1 MDQTKFFDIF
11 LNKFN
16 VDTLLNVFLAIAV
29 DNLTNAEILT
39 HDEEIDLNPEGI
51 TRVSYKAKARTF
63 IENLKR
69 DNDLASQNSL
79 NSISHEDIELKPAI
93 NVEESNNKEESF
105 QKHGYENGGVLNQL
119 LKPVANGNALETLI
133 VVAPEA
139 KRRNSNLSEHI
150 EDM

>member
-1 MDQTKFFDIF
+1 MDQTKSFYIF
-11 LNKFN
+11 LNKAN
-16 VDTLLNVFLAIAV
+16 EDTLLNVFLAIAV

-39 HDEEIDLNPEGI
+39 HDEEIELNPEGI
-51 TRVSYKAKARTF
+51 TRASYKAKARTF
-63 IENLKR
+63 IETLKR

-93 NVEESNNKEESF
+93 HIEESNNKEESS
-105 QKHGYENGGVLNQL
+105 QKNGYKNGGVLNHL
-119 LKPVANGNALETLI
+119 LKPVANGNSLETLV

>member
-1 MDQTKFFDIF
+1 MDQTKNFYIF
-11 LNKFN
+11 LNKVN

-39 HDEEIDLNPEGI
+39 HEEIYLNPEGI
-51 TRVSYKAKARTF
+51 ARGSYKAKARTF

-69 DNDLASQNSL
+69 DNNLASQNSL

-93 NVEESNNKEESF
+93 NIEESNNKEESS
-105 QKHGYENGGVLNQL
+105 QKNGYKNGGVLNQL
-119 LKPVANGNALETLI
+119 LRPVANGNALETLV

>member
-1 MDQTKFFDIF
+1 MDQTKNFYIF
-11 LNKFN
+11 LNKVN

-51 TRVSYKAKARTF
+51 ARGSYKAKARTF
-63 IENLKR
+63 IENLTR

-79 NSISHEDIELKPAI
+79 NSVSHEDIELKPAI
-93 NVEESNNKEESF
+93 NIEESNNKEESS
-105 QKHGYENGGVLNQL
+105 QKNGYKNGGVLNQL
-119 LKPVANGNALETLI
+119 LKPVANGNALETLV
-133 VVAPEA
+133 VVAPED